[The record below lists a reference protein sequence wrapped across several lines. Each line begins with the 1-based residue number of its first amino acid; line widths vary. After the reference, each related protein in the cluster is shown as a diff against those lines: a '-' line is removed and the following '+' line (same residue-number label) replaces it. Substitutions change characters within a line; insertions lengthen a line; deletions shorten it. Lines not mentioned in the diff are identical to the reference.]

1 MQIEKLMCFQVCIH
15 DYIWRC
21 DICMHYIDLFVM
33 QKFGDTALVLAAH
46 HGHEQMVDLLL
57 KAGADPN
64 IQDWVLII
72 IYIG

>member
-1 MQIEKLMCFQVCIH
+1 
-15 DYIWRC
+15 
-21 DICMHYIDLFVM
+21 MHYIDLFVM